1 VKDMSE
7 TRKDDNA
14 IHKEV
19 CLAMADAPPAAS
31 VVGHLPKAKTTSSQ
45 RVRCFQILTA
55 AAGKPLT
62 KSQRRR
68 DKKKCDARKK
78 ISRAKFISKFAKN
91 DNGDWITPI
100 TDKERL
106 PWSTPSTKE
115 GRLTLLSTFSEK
127 AMTETLLQ
135 RDSPV
140 FFSGDNSCHID
151 GVPPGSKVI
160 PVNSLFVVD
169 TTLGFKFPFDSQ
181 EQDQVLLVPREQVIS
196 HNFQPNHA
204 NLLDALHELSS
215 LTKKTGVQ
223 RGKDRIVAFQNA
235 SNNKYLT
242 PGIFPLRNAC
252 GTGIRSLEELQANHH
267 QAIFRYVKNSEMLAM
282 KSMSPL
288 VARGSSRASQLVPFA
303 TFPGA
308 KKGKSTRM
316 FSSIAT
322 ALNVCLNS
330 HKDVDAFYGV
340 VTTLVDNRNKI
351 FLLDDMIT
359 CYFTFPTLGFA
370 VALRPGDILY
380 FNPTI
385 YHSVSSRRNF
395 QENIWCTSLY
405 TKNAVVGGNNNA
417 FALDPHQNEVM
428 MHLK

>member
-1 VKDMSE
+1 MSE

-19 CLAMADAPPAAS
+19 CLAMADATPVAS
-31 VVGHLPKAKTTSSQ
+31 VGHLPKAKTPSSQ

-55 AAGKPLT
+55 SAGKPLT

-68 DKKKCDARKK
+68 DKKKCAARKK
-78 ISRAKFISKFAKN
+78 ISRAKFISKCAKN
-91 DNGDWITPI
+91 DNRDSITPI
-100 TDKERL
+100 TVKERL

-115 GRLTLLSTFSEK
+115 GRATLLSTFLEK

-135 RDSPV
+135 SDFPV

-151 GVPPGSKVI
+151 GVPLGSKVI

-169 TTLGFKFPFDSQ
+169 TTLLGFKFPFDLQ
-181 EQDQVLLVPREQVIS
+181 EQDQVLLVPQEQVIS

-223 RGKDRIVAFQNA
+223 RGKDRIFAFQNA

-242 PGIFPLRNAC
+242 PGIFQLQNAC

-267 QAIFRYVKNSEMLAM
+267 QAIFRYVRNSKMLAM

-308 KKGKSTRM
+308 KKGNRTRM

-340 VTTLVDNRNKI
+340 VTTLVDDHNKT
-351 FLLDDMIT
+351 FLLDDTIT

-370 VALRPGDILY
+370 VALRPGDIFY

-395 QENIWCTSLY
+395 QENI
-405 TKNAVVGGNNNA
+405 
-417 FALDPHQNEVM
+417 
-428 MHLK
+428 